1 VIPISAHERL
11 YIVIFILVATGTRNL
26 RDGYNL
32 TAAAGE
38 AGRRIK
44 VFSNTVRYGTLAAQP
59 RQGLR
64 LKVKPGIGHYDVS
77 VFSLWGTELETAPE
91 SVR

>member
-1 VIPISAHERL
+1 MIPISAHEGL
-11 YIVIFILVATGTRNL
+11 YIVIFIMVARNL

-38 AGRRIK
+38 AGRRMK
-44 VFSNTVRYGTLAAQP
+44 VFSNTVRYGTGAAQP

-64 LKVKPGIGHYDVS
+64 LKVKPGISHYDVS